1 MPISPLI
8 QSEMIDAL
16 DQWRNGLATT
26 LDGLNEQSRI
36 LGRDGREHRAA

>member
-1 MPISPLI
+1 
-8 QSEMIDAL
+8 MIDAL

-36 LGRDGREHRAA
+36 LDEMDASTAAA